1 MKKLFLILTVAAVSF
16 YFFSQLPRTKQKEIV
31 RIKTISFSFVGD
43 LMCHSPQFESA
54 RVSADSFDFRPSFK
68 EVKELLSKSDFTIG
82 NLETVIL
89 GKKSRNSGYPMF
101 NSPEEYL
108 AALKDAGFDALITSN
123 NHSMDRGITGINR
136 TIENVRKHGMMNYG
150 TYNSA
155 ESREKILVAEKNGI
169 RVALLAYTYGLNG
182 NNLPKQKSYAV
193 NLIDTIL
200 IKKDITNARQQNAD
214 AVIVYFHFGEEY
226 EREPNSFQK
235 EFAGKTITY
244 GADLIIASHPHVIQP
259 VELFESAKSKLA
271 QGFIAYSLGNFFSNQ
286 RWRYSDCGVILNFT
300 IEKNDTDTVLLD
312 TLFIEPVWVAK
323 EKVSGRNAFVLHP
336 SDTSVYKS
344 FKRLNKSDQAK
355 LVQSYYETKQTMK
368 AVALFKRKNSLH
380 AN

>member
-31 RIKTISFSFVGD
+31 RRKTISFSFVGD

-54 RVSADSFDFRPSFK
+54 RVSADSFDFRPTFK
-68 EVKELLSKSDFTIG
+68 EVKELLSKADFTIG

-89 GKKSRNSGYPMF
+89 GKKSRYSGYPMF

-108 AALKDAGFDALITSN
+108 AALKDAGFDILVTSN
-123 NHSMDRGITGINR
+123 NHSMDRGITVINR
-136 TIENVRKHGMMNYG
+136 TIENVRKYGMMNYG

-193 NLIDTIL
+193 NLIDTML
-200 IKKDITNARQQNAD
+200 IKNDIANARQQNTD

-226 EREPNSFQK
+226 ERKANSYQK
-235 EFAGKTITY
+235 GIVQRTISY

-259 VELFESAKSKLA
+259 IEFFESPKSKLD
-271 QGFIAYSLGNFFSNQ
+271 QGFVAYSLGNFVSNQ

-300 IEKNDTDTVLLD
+300 IEKNDTNKVLLD
-312 TLFIEPVWVAK
+312 TLFVEPVWVSK
-323 EKVSGRNAFVLHP
+323 ERVSGRNAFVLHP

-355 LVQSYYETKQTMK
+355 LVQSYYDTKQTMN
-368 AVALFKRKNSLH
+368 AVALFKRKNSLR

>member
-1 MKKLFLILTVAAVSF
+1 
-16 YFFSQLPRTKQKEIV
+16 
-31 RIKTISFSFVGD
+31 
-43 LMCHSPQFESA
+43 MCHSPQFESA
-54 RVSADSFDFRPSFK
+54 RVSADSFDFHTTFK

-82 NLETVIL
+82 NLETAIL
-89 GKKSRNSGYPMF
+89 GKKSRYTGYPMF
-101 NSPEEYL
+101 NTPEEYL
-108 AALKDAGFDALITSN
+108 AALKDAGFDILVTSN

-136 TIENVRKHGMMNYG
+136 TIENVRKYGMINYG
-150 TYNSA
+150 TYNSTK
-155 ESREKILVAEKNGI
+155 SREKILVAEKNGI

-193 NLIDTIL
+193 NLIDTML
-200 IKKDITNARQQNAD
+200 IKNDIANAKQQNAD

-226 EREPNSFQK
+226 ERKANSFQK
-235 EFAGKTITY
+235 EVAEKTITY

-259 VELFESAKSKLA
+259 VEFFESPKSKLDK
-271 QGFIAYSLGNFFSNQ
+271 GFVAYSLGNFVSNQ
-286 RWRYSDCGVILNFT
+286 RWHYSDCGVILNFT
-300 IEKNDTDTVLLD
+300 IEKNDTNKVLLD

-368 AVALFKRKNSLH
+368 AVALFKRKNSLR

>member
-31 RIKTISFSFVGD
+31 RRKTISFSFVGD

-54 RVSADSFDFRPSFK
+54 RVSADSFDFRPVFR
-68 EVKELLSKSDFTIG
+68 EVKELLSKPDFTIG

-89 GKKSRNSGYPMF
+89 GKKSRYTGYPMF
-101 NSPEEYL
+101 NTPEEYL
-108 AALKDAGFDALITSN
+108 AALKDAGFDILVTSN

-136 TIENVRKHGMMNYG
+136 TIENVRKYGMMNYG

-155 ESREKILVAEKNGI
+155 ESREKILVVKKDGI

-193 NLIDTIL
+193 DLIDTLL
-200 IKKDITNARQQNAD
+200 IKKDIGYARKQNAD

-226 EREPNSFQK
+226 ERKANSFQK
-235 EFAGKTITY
+235 EVAGKTITY

-259 VELFESAKSKLA
+259 VEFFESPKSKLDK
-271 QGFIAYSLGNFFSNQ
+271 GFVAYSLGNFVSNQ
-286 RWRYSDCGVILNFT
+286 RWHYSDCGVILNFT
-300 IEKNDTDTVLLD
+300 IEKNDTNKVLLD

-368 AVALFKRKNSLH
+368 AVALFKRKNSLR

>member
-300 IEKNDTDTVLLD
+300 IEKNDTDKVLLD

-355 LVQSYYETKQTMK
+355 LVQSYYDTKQTMN
-368 AVALFKRKNSLH
+368 AVALFKRKNSLR

>member
-16 YFFSQLPRTKQKEIV
+16 YFFSQLPRTKQKEIIL
-31 RIKTISFSFVGD
+31 RKTISFSFVGD

-54 RVSADSFDFRPSFK
+54 RVSVDSFDFRPTFK
-68 EVKELLSKSDFTIG
+68 EVKELLSKPDFTIG

-89 GKKSRNSGYPMF
+89 GKKSRYTGYPMF
-101 NSPEEYL
+101 NTPEEYL
-108 AALKDAGFDALITSN
+108 AALKDAGFDILVTSN

-136 TIENVRKHGMMNYG
+136 TIDNVRKYGMMNYG

-182 NNLPKQKSYAV
+182 NNLPKQKNYAV
-193 NLIDTIL
+193 NRIDTLL
-200 IKKDITNARQQNAD
+200 IKQDIGYARKQNTD
-214 AVIVYFHFGEEY
+214 ALIVYFHFGEEY
-226 EREPNSFQK
+226 ERKANSFQK
-235 EFAGKTITY
+235 EVAEKTITY

-259 VELFESAKSKLA
+259 VEFFESPKCKLDK
-271 QGFIAYSLGNFFSNQ
+271 GFVAYSLGNFVSNQ

-300 IEKNDTDTVLLD
+300 IEKIDTDKVLLD
-312 TLFIEPVWVAK
+312 TLFVEPVWVAK
-323 EKVSGRNAFVLHP
+323 EKVNGRNVFVLHP

-355 LVQSYYETKQTMK
+355 LIQSFYDTKQTVK
-368 AVALFKRKNSLH
+368 AVALFKRKNSLR

>member
-1 MKKLFLILTVAAVSF
+1 
-16 YFFSQLPRTKQKEIV
+16 
-31 RIKTISFSFVGD
+31 
-43 LMCHSPQFESA
+43 MCHSPQFESA
-54 RVSADSFDFRPSFK
+54 RVSADSFDFRPTFK
-68 EVKELLSKSDFTIG
+68 EVKELLSKADFTIG

-89 GKKSRNSGYPMF
+89 GKKSRYSGYPMF

-108 AALKDAGFDALITSN
+108 AALKDAGFDILVTSN
-123 NHSMDRGITGINR
+123 NHSMDRGITVINR
-136 TIENVRKHGMMNYG
+136 TIENVRKYGMMNYG

-193 NLIDTIL
+193 NLIDTML
-200 IKKDITNARQQNAD
+200 IKNDIANARQQNTD

-226 EREPNSFQK
+226 ERKANSYQK
-235 EFAGKTITY
+235 GIVQRTISY

-259 VELFESAKSKLA
+259 IEFFESPKSKLD
-271 QGFIAYSLGNFFSNQ
+271 QGFVAYSLGNFVSNQ

-300 IEKNDTDTVLLD
+300 IEKNDTNKVLLD
-312 TLFIEPVWVAK
+312 TLFVEPVWVSK
-323 EKVSGRNAFVLHP
+323 ERVSGRNAFVLHP

-355 LVQSYYETKQTMK
+355 LVQSYYDTKQTMN
-368 AVALFKRKNSLH
+368 AVALFKRKNSLR